1 MLITW
6 LATGKSSSSRLINYA
21 ELENIILYMNV
32 ISDFHAVAAGI
43 SHSNAEANPLTST
56 IQSLDVRNSQN
67 KGKNINH
74 III

>member
-6 LATGKSSSSRLINYA
+6 SATGKSSPSGLINYA
-21 ELENIILYMNV
+21 ELKTIILYMNI
-32 ISDFHAVAAGI
+32 ISDCCAVAAGI
-43 SHSNAEANPLTST
+43 SNSNAEAKPMTST
-56 IQSLDVRNSQN
+56 IQSLDVRNSLN